1 MRAFRL
7 YEFGAAPAW
16 VDIDDP
22 QPGPGQV
29 RVRVG
34 GVGLCHSDLTIAAMT
49 AEIAGFVGWNAPFT
63 LGHETSGWVD
73 SVGSG
78 AELPDG
84 IAVGDPVALMSP
96 NACGECAE
104 CTSGADS
111 RCERGTSGRG
121 YGRDGGLAT
130 YVLARPTELIGLGSL
145 DPVTSG
151 VLTDAA
157 ATAHHGFA
165 RIAHRLG
172 HGRSALVIGVGGLG
186 QFAVQMLRSVDGTEV
201 LAVDSSADKRA
212 FAETL
217 GATALER
224 APRVP
229 TVDVVMDFVGVDET
243 IARGLAALQPG
254 GAYGLVGAGG
264 GTLRAPWWGS
274 IPNEAEVFTYQ
285 GSGRADLDAVVAMA
299 QRGAIVPH
307 VQVFSP
313 DEIGEALTAL
323 DEGTLAGRAVIE
335 IGTE

>member
-7 YEFGAAPAW
+7 NEWGAAPGW
-16 VDIDDP
+16 VEIDDP

-49 AEIAGFVGWNAPFT
+49 ADVAGLVGWTVPFT
-63 LGHETSGWVD
+63 LGHETAGWVD
-73 SVGSG
+73 SIGPDTT
-78 AELPDG
+78 LPSG
-84 IAVGDPVALMSP
+84 IAVGAAVALMSP
-96 NACGECAE
+96 NACGTCAA
-104 CTSGADS
+104 CLAGADS
-111 RCERGTSGRG
+111 RCEQGTSGRG

-130 YVLARPTELIGLGSL
+130 YVLARPSELIGLGSL

-165 RIAHRLG
+165 RVAGRLG
-172 HGRSALVIGVGGLG
+172 PGRTALVIGVGGLG
-186 QFAVQMLRSVDGTEV
+186 QFAVQMLASVDGTEV
-201 LAVDSSADKRA
+201 LAVDSVEEKRV

-217 GATALER
+217 GATGLER
-224 APRVP
+224 APRRAS
-229 TVDVVMDFVGVDET
+229 VDVVLDFVGVDET
-243 IARGLAALQPG
+243 IGQGLAALRPG

-274 IPNEAEVFTYQ
+274 IPNDAEVFTYQ

-307 VQVFSP
+307 VEVFSP
-313 DEIGEALTAL
+313 DELRDALAAL
-323 DEGTLAGRAVIE
+323 DAGTLSGRAVIE
-335 IGTE
+335 MGTD